1 MTGPGV
7 QETASD
13 FAAAPSLEV
22 ILGELRA
29 FQPRARAIGVDLV
42 GVVGSVARGEARP
55 GSDIDLVYDAHREG
69 YLWALAGLADELGQR
84 LGSRI
89 DLVDREMMKPE
100 LWAWISRD
108 LVTLE

>member
-1 MTGPGV
+1 MTGPGIR
-7 QETASD
+7 ETARE
-13 FAAAPSLEV
+13 FAGMPSLDTV
-22 ILGELRA
+22 LGVLRDY
-29 FQPRARAIGVDLV
+29 QPRARAIGVDFV

-55 GSDIDLVYDAHREG
+55 GSDVDLVYEPHREG
-69 YLWALAGLADELGQR
+69 YLWALAGLADEIGQT

-89 DLVDREMMKPE
+89 DLIDREMMKPE